1 MTEQKV
7 VSPSRERASRRPA
20 IVRAVTV
27 APHGLWCALFILA
40 PLVFVVY
47 YTFTDVDGAFTMANL
62 GEVFS
67 PVYLA
72 VLKRSVLLALESTA
86 ICLLLAYPL
95 ALAITKMKP
104 RNQSLVI
111 LLLMLPMWI
120 NLLIR
125 TYSLKLLLETN
136 GPLNG
141 FLGLFGI
148 SPITFL
154 NSEFAIVLGMVY
166 NYLPYMILPI
176 YSVMAK
182 IDPRLK
188 EAAADL
194 GCNGFQTIF
203 RVVLPLSVSGI
214 ISGITMVFVP
224 SISTFFISKSLSD
237 GRIRL
242 IGDVIEQHISAHN
255 VASYEIGSA
264 LSFVLMILI
273 IVSMLITNR
282 FGDSDEGVV
291 L

>member
-1 MTEQKV
+1 MTDGTALPPKA
-7 VSPSRERASRRPA
+7 RASRKPA

-27 APHGLWCALFILA
+27 APHGLWCLLFILA

-47 YTFTDVDGAFTMANL
+47 YTFTDPSGAFTLANL
-62 GEVFS
+62 KEVFS
-67 PVYLA
+67 PAYLKI
-72 VLKRSVLLALESTA
+72 LKRSVFLALESTA

-95 ALAITKMKP
+95 ALAVAKMKP

-136 GPLNG
+136 GPLNS

-148 SPITFL
+148 EPIGFL
-154 NSEFAIVLGMVY
+154 NSEFAIILGMVY

-176 YSVMAK
+176 YSVIAK

-188 EAAADL
+188 EAAQDL
-194 GCNGFQTIF
+194 GCNGFQTTV

-214 ISGITMVFVP
+214 VSGITMVFVP

-237 GRIRL
+237 GRIKL
-242 IGDVIEQHISAHN
+242 IGDVIEQRISLHN
-255 VASYEIGSA
+255 VAAYEIGSA
-264 LSFVLMILI
+264 LSFILMILI

-282 FGDSDEGVV
+282 FGDKNGGVV
-291 L
+291 V

>member
-1 MTEQKV
+1 MTDGTALAPKAR
-7 VSPSRERASRRPA
+7 SSRRPA

-27 APHGLWCALFILA
+27 APHGLWCLLFILA
-40 PLVFVVY
+40 PLAFVVY
-47 YTFTDVDGAFTMANL
+47 YTFTDPSGAFTMANL
-62 GEVFS
+62 KEVFS
-67 PVYLA
+67 SAYLKI
-72 VLKRSVLLALESTA
+72 LKRSVLLALESTA

-95 ALAITKMKP
+95 ALAVARLKP
-104 RNQSLVI
+104 RNQSLAI
-111 LLLMLPMWI
+111 LLFMLPMWI

-136 GPLNG
+136 GPLNS

-148 SPITFL
+148 EPIGFL
-154 NSEFAIVLGMVY
+154 NSEFAIILGMVY

-176 YSVMAK
+176 YSVIAK

-188 EAAADL
+188 EAAQDL
-194 GCNGFQTIF
+194 GCNGFQTTV

-237 GRIRL
+237 GRIKL
-242 IGDVIEQHISAHN
+242 IGDVIEQRISLHN
-255 VASYEIGSA
+255 VAAYEIGSA
-264 LSFVLMILI
+264 LSFILMILI

-282 FGDSDEGVV
+282 FGDKDGGVV
-291 L
+291 V

>member
-1 MTEQKV
+1 MTDGTALAPKAR
-7 VSPSRERASRRPA
+7 PSRRPA

-27 APHGLWCALFILA
+27 APHGLWCLLFILA
-40 PLVFVVY
+40 PLAFVVY
-47 YTFTDVDGAFTMANL
+47 YTFTDPSGAFTMANL
-62 GEVFS
+62 KEVFS
-67 PVYLA
+67 SAYLKI
-72 VLKRSVLLALESTA
+72 LKRSVLLALESTA

-95 ALAITKMKP
+95 ALAVARLKP
-104 RNQSLVI
+104 RNQSLAI
-111 LLLMLPMWI
+111 LLFMLPMWI

-136 GPLNG
+136 GPLNS

-148 SPITFL
+148 EPIGFL
-154 NSEFAIVLGMVY
+154 NSEFAIILGMVY

-176 YSVMAK
+176 YSVIAK

-188 EAAADL
+188 EAAQDL
-194 GCNGFQTIF
+194 GCNGFQTTV

-237 GRIRL
+237 GRIKL
-242 IGDVIEQHISAHN
+242 IGDVIEQRISLHN
-255 VASYEIGSA
+255 VAAYEIGSA
-264 LSFVLMILI
+264 LSFILMILI

-282 FGDSDEGVV
+282 FGDKDRGVV
-291 L
+291 V

>member
-1 MTEQKV
+1 MTDQTVAPASKA
-7 VSPSRERASRRPA
+7 SASRRPA
-20 IVRAVTV
+20 IIRAVTV
-27 APHGLWCALFILA
+27 APHGLWCLFFILA
-40 PLVFVVY
+40 PLAFVAY
-47 YTFTDVDGAFTMANL
+47 YTFTDTEGSFTMANL
-62 GEVFS
+62 SEVFS
-67 PVYLA
+67 PTYLA
-72 VLKRSVLLALESTA
+72 ILERSVVLALESTV

-95 ALAITKMKP
+95 ALAITKLKP

-125 TYSLKLLLETN
+125 TYSLKILLEVN
-136 GPLNG
+136 GPLNN
-141 FLGLFGI
+141 FLGVFGI
-148 SPITFL
+148 SPIQFL

-176 YSVMAK
+176 YSVLAK

-188 EAAADL
+188 EAAQDL
-194 GCNGFQTIF
+194 GCNGFQTIV
-203 RVVLPLSVSGI
+203 RVVFPLSISGV

-224 SISTFFISKSLSD
+224 SISTFFSSRSLSD
-237 GRIRL
+237 GKIRL
-242 IGDVIEQHISAHN
+242 IGDVIEQHISLHN
-255 VASYEIGSA
+255 AAAYEIGSA

>member
-1 MTEQKV
+1 MTDQAVRPPQAK
-7 VSPSRERASRRPA
+7 PNRRPA

-27 APHGLWCALFILA
+27 APHGLWCLLFIIA

-47 YTFTDVDGAFTMANL
+47 YTFTDPSGAFTL
-62 GEVFS
+62 DHIKEVFS
-67 PVYLA
+67 ATYFA
-72 VLKRSVLLALESTA
+72 VLKRSVLLALESTV

-95 ALAITKMKP
+95 ALAVARMKP
-104 RNQSLVI
+104 RNQSLAI
-111 LLLMLPMWI
+111 LLFMLPMWI

-136 GPLNG
+136 GPLNN

-148 SPITFL
+148 EPIGFL

-176 YSVMAK
+176 YSVVAK

-188 EAAADL
+188 EAAEDL

-214 ISGITMVFVP
+214 VSGITMVFVP

-242 IGDVIEQHISAHN
+242 IGDVIEQRISLHN
-255 VASYEIGSA
+255 VAAYEIGSA
-264 LSFVLMILI
+264 LSFILMILI

-282 FGDSDEGVV
+282 FGDNDGGVV
-291 L
+291 V

>member
-1 MTEQKV
+1 MTDQTVRQPRVK
-7 VSPSRERASRRPA
+7 ASRRPSIA
-20 IVRAVTV
+20 RAVTV
-27 APHGLWCALFILA
+27 APHGLWCLLFIIA

-47 YTFTDVDGAFTMANL
+47 YTFTDPSGAFTL
-62 GEVFS
+62 DHIKEVFS
-67 PVYLA
+67 ATYFA
-72 VLKRSVLLALESTA
+72 VLKRSVLLALESTV

-95 ALAITKMKP
+95 ALAVARMKP
-104 RNQSLVI
+104 RNQSLAI
-111 LLLMLPMWI
+111 LLFMLPMWI

-136 GPLNG
+136 GPLNSL
-141 FLGLFGI
+141 LGRFGI
-148 SPITFL
+148 EPIGFL

-176 YSVMAK
+176 YSVVAK

-214 ISGITMVFVP
+214 VSGITMVFVP

-242 IGDVIEQHISAHN
+242 IGDVIEQRISLHN
-255 VASYEIGSA
+255 VAAYEIGSA
-264 LSFVLMILI
+264 LSFILMILI

-282 FGDSDEGVV
+282 FGDNDGGVV
-291 L
+291 V

>member
-1 MTEQKV
+1 MTEMQTI
-7 VSPSRERASRRPA
+7 RGERPRVNRRPA
-20 IVRAVTV
+20 IIRAVTV
-27 APHGLWCALFILA
+27 APHGLWCVLFILA
-40 PLVFVVY
+40 PLAFVAY
-47 YTFTDVDGAFTMANL
+47 YTFTDAEGGFTVANL
-62 GEVFS
+62 AEVFS
-67 PVYLA
+67 STYLK
-72 VLKRSVLLALESTA
+72 VLERSVVLALESTA

-95 ALAITKMKP
+95 ALSITKMKP

-125 TYSLKLLLETN
+125 TYSLKLLLESN
-136 GPLNG
+136 GPLNS
-141 FLGLFGI
+141 FLGIFGI
-148 SPITFL
+148 KPIQFL
-154 NSEFAIVLGMVY
+154 NSRFAIVLGMVY

-194 GCNGFQTIF
+194 GCNGFQTTL
-203 RVVLPLSVSGI
+203 RVVFPLSISGI

-237 GRIRL
+237 GKIRL
-242 IGDVIEQHISAHN
+242 IGDVIEQHISLHN
-255 VASYEIGSA
+255 VAAYEIGSA

-273 IVSMLITNR
+273 IVSMFITNR
-282 FGDSDEGVV
+282 FGDSDGGVV

>member
-1 MTEQKV
+1 MTDGIALAPKAR
-7 VSPSRERASRRPA
+7 SSRRPA

-27 APHGLWCALFILA
+27 APHGLWCLLFILA
-40 PLVFVVY
+40 PLAFVVY
-47 YTFTDVDGAFTMANL
+47 YTFTDPSGAFTMANL
-62 GEVFS
+62 KEVFS
-67 PVYLA
+67 SAYLKI
-72 VLKRSVLLALESTA
+72 LKRSVLLALESTA

-95 ALAITKMKP
+95 ALAVARLKP
-104 RNQSLVI
+104 RNQSLAI
-111 LLLMLPMWI
+111 LLFMLPMWI

-136 GPLNG
+136 GPLNS

-148 SPITFL
+148 EPIGFL
-154 NSEFAIVLGMVY
+154 NSEFAIILGMVY

-176 YSVMAK
+176 YSVIAK

-188 EAAADL
+188 EAAQDL
-194 GCNGFQTIF
+194 GCNGFQTTV

-237 GRIRL
+237 GRIKL
-242 IGDVIEQHISAHN
+242 IGDVIEQRISLHN
-255 VASYEIGSA
+255 VAAYEIGSA
-264 LSFVLMILI
+264 LSFILMILI

-282 FGDSDEGVV
+282 FGDKDRGVV
-291 L
+291 V

>member
-1 MTEQKV
+1 MTDQAAR
-7 VSPSRERASRRPA
+7 PPRAKPSRRPA

-27 APHGLWCALFILA
+27 APHGLWCLLFILA

-47 YTFTDVDGAFTMANL
+47 YTFTDPSGAFTL
-62 GEVFS
+62 EHIKEVFS
-67 PVYLA
+67 ATYFA

-95 ALAITKMKP
+95 ALSVARMKP
-104 RNQSLVI
+104 RNQSLAI
-111 LLLMLPMWI
+111 LLFMLPMWI

-136 GPLNG
+136 GPLNSL
-141 FLGLFGI
+141 LGHLGI
-148 SPITFL
+148 EPIGFL

-176 YSVMAK
+176 YSVVAK

-214 ISGITMVFVP
+214 VSGITMVFVP

-242 IGDVIEQHISAHN
+242 IGDVIEQRISLHN
-255 VASYEIGSA
+255 VAAYEIGSA
-264 LSFVLMILI
+264 LSFILMILI

-282 FGDSDEGVV
+282 FGDSDGGVV
-291 L
+291 V

>member
-1 MTEQKV
+1 MTDGAALAPKAR
-7 VSPSRERASRRPA
+7 PSRRPA

-27 APHGLWCALFILA
+27 APHGLWCLLFILA
-40 PLVFVVY
+40 PLAFVVY
-47 YTFTDVDGAFTMANL
+47 YAFTDPSGSFTL
-62 GEVFS
+62 DHIKEVFS
-67 PVYLA
+67 AAYFA

-86 ICLLLAYPL
+86 ICLILAYPL
-95 ALAITKMKP
+95 ALAVARMKP
-104 RNQSLVI
+104 RNQSLAI
-111 LLLMLPMWI
+111 LLFMLPMWI

-136 GPLNG
+136 GPLNS
-141 FLGLFGI
+141 FLGRFGI
-148 SPITFL
+148 EPIGFL

-176 YSVMAK
+176 YSVVAK

-188 EAAADL
+188 EAAQDL

-214 ISGITMVFVP
+214 VSGITMVFVP

-242 IGDVIEQHISAHN
+242 IGDVIEQRISLHN
-255 VASYEIGSA
+255 VAAYEIGSA
-264 LSFVLMILI
+264 LSFILMILI

-282 FGDSDEGVV
+282 FGDKDGGVV
-291 L
+291 V

>member
-1 MTEQKV
+1 MTDQSV
-7 VSPSRERASRRPA
+7 RPPQARASRRPSIA
-20 IVRAVTV
+20 RAVTV
-27 APHGLWCALFILA
+27 APHGLWCALFIIA
-40 PLVFVVY
+40 PLIFVVY
-47 YTFTDVDGAFTMANL
+47 YTFTDPSGSFTLAHIK
-62 GEVFS
+62 EVFS
-67 PVYLA
+67 ASYFA
-72 VLKRSVLLALESTA
+72 ILKRSVLLALESTA

-95 ALAITKMKP
+95 ALAVARMKP
-104 RNQSLVI
+104 RNQSLAI
-111 LLLMLPMWI
+111 LLFMLPMWI

-136 GPLNG
+136 GPLNS
-141 FLGLFGI
+141 FLGHFGVE
-148 SPITFL
+148 PIGFL
-154 NSEFAIVLGMVY
+154 NSEFAIVVGMVY

-176 YSVMAK
+176 YSVVAK

-214 ISGITMVFVP
+214 VSGITMVFVP

-242 IGDVIEQHISAHN
+242 IGDVIEQRISLHN
-255 VASYEIGSA
+255 VAAYEIGSA
-264 LSFVLMILI
+264 LSFILMILI

-282 FGDSDEGVV
+282 FGDNDGGVV
-291 L
+291 I